1 MALGAAEA
9 ILNIPLDPEF
19 PDPKIVTRKQA
30 VIASVLSA
38 TVRVSANRLRGRDRD
53 MMSEIIKSMAA
64 HREANKQ
71 LH

>member
-1 MALGAAEA
+1 MALKAAED

-38 TVRVSANRLRGRDRD
+38 TVRVSANRLRGKERD
-53 MMSEIIKSMAA
+53 MMAEVIAA
-64 HREANKQ
+64 VRDHRERNKR